1 MRFLPYVALRLECA
15 ISNAAYDRDI
25 RLGPTFE
32 RPLSPP
38 THPKPDLP
46 QSALVSHCHAQSLDE
61 WRDVEKPM
69 KPRKIHPIATDASD
83 GR

>member
-1 MRFLPYVALRLECA
+1 MRPFTDVSLAMRFLPKVAFRLECA

-38 THPKPDLP
+38 ARPKADLP
-46 QSALVSHCHAQSLDE
+46 LSAKSRRRVTVRIELNRQ
-61 WRDVEKPM
+61 WRSVFS
-69 KPRKIHPIATDASD
+69 T
-83 GR
+83 

>member
-1 MRFLPYVALRLECA
+1 MRPFTDVSFAMRFLPYVALRLECA

-46 QSALVSHCHAQSLDE
+46 QSANYCHNADSPKCANGGQQRGLD
-61 WRDVEKPM
+61 PC
-69 KPRKIHPIATDASD
+69 S
-83 GR
+83 